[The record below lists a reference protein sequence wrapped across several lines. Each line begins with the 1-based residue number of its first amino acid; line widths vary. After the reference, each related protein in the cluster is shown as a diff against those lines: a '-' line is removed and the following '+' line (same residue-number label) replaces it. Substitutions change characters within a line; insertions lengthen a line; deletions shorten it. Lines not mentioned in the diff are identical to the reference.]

1 MNTMVFS
8 ADDAARALDE
18 AVRRLGPDALIL
30 STRQAGGRVEVTAAA
45 PDAID
50 PAVETARA
58 PAPFRSPEPL
68 RGPEPI
74 HSSEAPRAPAPF
86 AAEFLRRIAAEP
98 GAAVPGL
105 PPLRVLPPDL
115 PPRIVLAGPPGA
127 GRSMLAARLAAQSLR
142 TQGAAAPRLIAP
154 RSDLLV
160 PPGRLSGWAR
170 LAGLQP
176 ERPVWPQNRI
186 TLPPLP
192 APGETQIID
201 LSDLPAFPAEALPQL
216 VACPGAALW
225 LVLPAGLH
233 PQAHDTLCPPFRG
246 RATCIVLTR
255 TDICPPTVDDLA
267 LGARH
272 GIPIGLF
279 AGSPGL
285 LDALSPALP
294 DPEEGQAA
302 EGPAADRAAWPV

>member
-30 STRQAGGRVEVTAAA
+30 STRQVGGRVEVTATA
-45 PDAID
+45 PDAAELPPE
-50 PAVETARA
+50 PAHPPEPARA
-58 PAPFRSPEPL
+58 APPPPAEPAPP
-68 RGPEPI
+68 
-74 HSSEAPRAPAPF
+74 PRAPAAF

-98 GAAVPGL
+98 AAAPPGL

-127 GRSMLAARLAAQSLR
+127 GRSMLAARLAAESLR
-142 TQGAAAPRLIAP
+142 TEGAARPRLIAP
-154 RSDLLV
+154 RADLLV

-176 ERPVWPQNRI
+176 ERPVWPQSRI

-192 APGETQIID
+192 TAGETQIID

-233 PQAHDTLCPPFRG
+233 PRAHDLLCPPFSG
-246 RATCIVLTR
+246 RASCIALTR
-255 TDICPPTVDDLA
+255 TDICPPTADDLA
-267 LGARH
+267 LETRH
-272 GIPIGLF
+272 GIPVGLYV
-279 AGSPGL
+279 GSPGL
-285 LDALSPALP
+285 LDALSPGLP
-294 DPEEGQAA
+294 DMTGGHATAA
-302 EGPAADRAAWPV
+302 APADRTARAG